1 MKSLLYQVSSHV
13 YYILDSLVN
22 ILVLWF
28 FYVSS
33 KVLQT
38 DILVWH
44 IIALVENIG
53 FFRFVFSKCGEASLN
68 QNTVFRLRNDPH
80 FPHTVLNKLHSTI
93 SDGSDCFCVTD
104 Y

>member
-1 MKSLLYQVSSHV
+1 MKNLSYQVSSHV

-22 ILVLWF
+22 ILVLWI

-44 IIALVENIG
+44 IIALLESIG
-53 FFRFVFSKCGEASLN
+53 FFRFVFSKWGEASLN
-68 QNTVFRLRNDPH
+68 QNSL
-80 FPHTVLNKLHSTI
+80 I
-93 SDGSDCFCVTD
+93 
-104 Y
+104 